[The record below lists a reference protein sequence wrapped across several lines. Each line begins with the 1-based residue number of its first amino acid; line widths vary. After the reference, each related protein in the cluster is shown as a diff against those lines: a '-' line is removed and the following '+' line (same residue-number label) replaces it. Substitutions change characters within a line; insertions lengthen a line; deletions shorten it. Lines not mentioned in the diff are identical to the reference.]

1 MFMHVIKY
9 DFSPVN
15 LSYINLICNSD
26 KEPRRMGR
34 ASSMPPLQ
42 FCFLF
47 VFVRFALQ
55 ANLLGLTCI

>member
-1 MFMHVIKY
+1 MFVHVIKY

-42 FCFLF
+42 FCFCLF
-47 VFVRFALQ
+47 CFAGKSI
-55 ANLLGLTCI
+55 GLDMYLMG